1 MRFSIAC
8 TVAFVA
14 SLASA
19 NPLINR
25 NQGGWE
31 FPESMP
37 LVTRQDVPA
46 PGTPAYLCH
55 ENCGTSIT
63 LSRETGYC
71 TNYQWI
77 ARYDACLQCANA
89 QNVWQYYGNSVTAA
103 AAACGLT
110 AVPV

>member
-1 MRFSIAC
+1 MRFSVAC

-55 ENCGTSIT
+55 ENCGKSSPSLFQPSKVT
-63 LSRETGYC
+63 LLSCLLTVMNSRYFHH
-71 TNYQWI
+71 
-77 ARYDACLQCANA
+77 
-89 QNVWQYYGNSVTAA
+89 SV
-103 AAACGLT
+103 
-110 AVPV
+110 P